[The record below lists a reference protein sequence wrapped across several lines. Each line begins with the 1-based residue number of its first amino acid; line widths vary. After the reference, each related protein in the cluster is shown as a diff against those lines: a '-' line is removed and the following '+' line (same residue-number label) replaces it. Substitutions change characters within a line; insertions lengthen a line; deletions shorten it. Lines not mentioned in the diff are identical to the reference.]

1 MIGII
6 SKLDSDRYINN
17 NQNAFEFT
25 PSVDCPESFESNETN
40 ESNYSSYNKKIH
52 DYSKCINQ
60 KINND
65 CSKCNKQKIKCD
77 CSKYDKQETRLM
89 NITTIILIIA
99 IVFAILYF
107 NKKCPNLRNLS
118 KLNLQ

>member
-25 PSVDCPESFESNETN
+25 SSVDCPESFESN
-40 ESNYSSYNKKIH
+40 YSAYKKIH
-52 DYSKCINQ
+52 ENPKCIKQ
-60 KINND
+60 KINNN
-65 CSKCNKQKIKCD
+65 CSKCNKQKTKCD
-77 CSKYDKQETRLM
+77 CSKYDKQETRFT
-89 NITTIILIIA
+89 NITTIILIIG

-107 NKKCPNLRNLS
+107 NKKYPNLRNLS
-118 KLNLQ
+118 KLNLK